1 MRTYEYDTHQQRCME
16 DVYIARAGALST
28 KRNTEHK
35 LQALCEA
42 AGLSTVVSE
51 GDLTAVKVHFGE
63 RGNDAF
69 VNPIHVAAVVR
80 EVQKAGAKPFVTD
93 TNTLYIGGRR
103 NAPDHLE
110 TAAMHGFTWPVLPCP
125 VLIADGLK
133 GGNYRETEV
142 YGKHFDTVKVA
153 SDIAAADSMVVV
165 SHFKGHEVAGFGGAL
180 KNLGMG
186 CAANEGKREQHTTR
200 PLVIQKKCVT
210 CGACINACPEFC
222 ISIEGPSIAIDL
234 ERCIGCLMCMNTCP
248 KHAID
253 LDWQDD
259 GVVFVER
266 MIEYAA
272 GAVANKTGKTLYI
285 NFLTNITPHC
295 DCTPWNDVPIVPDIG
310 ILASRDPV
318 ALDKACYDLV
328 NGMEG
333 VKGSL
338 LPDHHH
344 AGEEKFTRVWP
355 GTNPELQF
363 SVAEEMNLGK
373 REYRLKEI

>member
-1 MRTYEYDTHQQRCME
+1 ME
-16 DVYIARAGALST
+16 DVYIARTGALSAD
-28 KRNTEHK
+28 RSTENK
-35 LQALCEA
+35 IKALCTA
-42 AGLSTVVSE
+42 AGMENMLSP

-69 VNPIHVAAVVR
+69 VSALNLAVIVK
-80 EVQKAGAKPFVTD
+80 EIQNAGAKPFLTD
-93 TNTLYIGGRR
+93 TNTLYLGGRR
-103 NAPDHLE
+103 NAVDHIE
-110 TAAMHGFTWPVLPCP
+110 TAAAHAFSCP
-125 VLIADGLK
+125 VIIADGLK
-133 GGNYRETEV
+133 GQNYKAVEV

-153 SDIAAADSMVVV
+153 SDIVAADSLVVV

-186 CAANEGKREQHTTR
+186 CAATDGKREQHTTK
-200 PLVIQKKCVT
+200 PYLIPDKCIT

-222 ISIEGPSIAIDL
+222 ISLEGKAISIETAN
-234 ERCIGCLMCMNTCP
+234 CIGCLMCMNTCP
-248 KHAID
+248 QHAID

-272 GAVANKTGKTLYI
+272 GAVANKTGKAFYI

-295 DCTPWNDVPIVPDIG
+295 DCTPWNDIPFVPDIG
-310 ILASRDPV
+310 ILASTDPV

-328 NGMEG
+328 NAEEG
-333 VKGSL
+333 VCGSL

-363 SVAEEMNLGK
+363 AAAEEMAVGH
-373 REYRLKEI
+373 REYRLVPV

>member
-1 MRTYEYDTHQQRCME
+1 ME
-16 DVYIARAGALST
+16 DVFIARAGALS
-28 KRNTEHK
+28 KERNTESK
-35 LQALCEA
+35 IQALCLA
-42 AGLSTVVSE
+42 AGLENTINP

-69 VNPIHVAAVVR
+69 VSPLHVATIVR
-80 EVQKAGAKPFVTD
+80 EIQKVGGKPFVTD
-93 TNTLYIGGRR
+93 ANTLYIGGRR
-103 NAPDHLE
+103 NAVDHLE
-110 TAAMHGFTWPVLPCP
+110 TAALHGFCYPAVPCP
-125 VLIADGLK
+125 VVIADGLK
-133 GGNYRETEV
+133 GQNYDSVDV
-142 YGKHFDTVKVA
+142 YGKHFDSVKIA
-153 SDIAAADSMVVV
+153 SDVVAADSLVVV

-186 CAANEGKREQHTTR
+186 CASTDGKREQHSVR
-200 PLVIQKKCVT
+200 PLVLEDKCIT
-210 CGACINACPEFC
+210 CGACINACAEFC
-222 ISIEGPSIAIDL
+222 ISIEGKSIAIDT

-248 KHAID
+248 QRAID

-259 GVVFVER
+259 GVIFIER

-272 GAVANKTGKTLYI
+272 GAIANKTGKTFYI

-295 DCTPWNDVPIVPDIG
+295 DCTQWNDIPIVPDIG

-328 NGMEG
+328 NNADGIH
-333 VKGSL
+333 GSL

-363 SVAEEMNLGK
+363 TAAEEMNVGHAD
-373 REYRLKEI
+373 YRLVEV

>member
-1 MRTYEYDTHQQRCME
+1 MNCME
-16 DVYIARAGALST
+16 DVYIARAGAHGI

-35 LQALCEA
+35 LRALCEA
-42 AGLSTVVSE
+42 AGLSSAVSE
-51 GDLTAVKVHFGE
+51 NDLTAVKVHFGE

-69 VNPIHVAAVVR
+69 VNPMHVASVAA
-80 EVQKAGAKPFVTD
+80 EVQTIGAKPFVTD
-93 TNTLYIGGRR
+93 TNTLYVGGRR
-103 NAPDHLE
+103 NAADHLE
-110 TAAMHGFTWPVLPCP
+110 TAAKHGFTWPVLSCP

-133 GGNYRETEV
+133 GTNFREVEV
-142 YGKHFDTVKVA
+142 YGKHFEHVKVA
-153 SDIAAADSMVVV
+153 SDIVSADSMVVI

-186 CAANEGKREQHTTR
+186 YAASEGKREQHTTR
-200 PLVIQKKCVT
+200 PLLLPEKCIT

-222 ISIEGPSIAIDL
+222 ISIEGPSIAIDTD
-234 ERCIGCLMCMNTCP
+234 RCIGCLMCMNTCP
-248 KHAID
+248 QHAID

-272 GAVANKTGKTLYI
+272 GAVANKTGKVFYI

-295 DCTPWNDVPIVPDIG
+295 DCTPWNDTPFVPDIG

-328 NGMEG
+328 NNAEG
-333 VKGSL
+333 VHGTL

-363 SVAEEMNLGK
+363 TIAEEMGLGR

>member
-1 MRTYEYDTHQQRCME
+1 ME
-16 DVYIARAGALST
+16 EVFIARAGALSA
-28 KRNTEHK
+28 KRNTASK
-35 LQALCEA
+35 IKALCTA
-42 AGLSTVVSE
+42 AGLENMVSP

-69 VNPIHVAAVVR
+69 VSALHIADIVSEIR
-80 EVQKAGAKPFVTD
+80 DTGAKPFLTD
-93 TNTLYIGGRR
+93 TNTLYLGGRR
-103 NAPDHLE
+103 NAVDHVE
-110 TAAMHGFTWPVLPCP
+110 TAMRHGFCYPVTDCP
-125 VLIADGLK
+125 VIIADGLK
-133 GGNYRETEV
+133 GTNSRSVEV

-153 SDIAAADSMVVV
+153 ADIVAADSIVVV

-186 CAANEGKREQHTTR
+186 CASSVGKREQHTTR
-200 PLVIQKKCVT
+200 PFVKEDDCIT

-222 ISIEGPSIAIDL
+222 ISLADKAIAIDQDH
-234 ERCIGCLMCMNTCP
+234 CIGCLMCMNTCP

-253 LDWQDD
+253 IDWKDD
-259 GVVFVER
+259 GTVFVER

-272 GAVANKTGKTLYI
+272 GAVANKTGRALYI
-285 NFLTNITPHC
+285 NFLTDITPHC
-295 DCTPWNDVPIVPDIG
+295 DCTPWNDIPIVPDIG

-328 NGMEG
+328 NDAEG
-333 VKGSL
+333 IYGSL

-344 AGEEKFTRVWP
+344 GGEEKFTRVWP

-363 SVAEEMNLGK
+363 RYAEEMGLG
-373 REYRLKEI
+373 RAEYQLKEI